1 MEIEITQEE
10 YEKYLKNR
18 NIDKSIKTKFKIGDF
33 VQLKDK
39 KTDDIYIIDFY
50 YRNKENC
57 NRKSD
62 NKFIT
67 KLELY
72 YIIYNK
78 DTNIKYTVLEK
89 DITPYKVPIRYS
101 SNKNYKEAISDKYT
115 K

>member
-10 YEKYLKNR
+10 YEKYLKNK
-18 NIDKSIKTKFKIGDF
+18 NINKSIKTRFKIGDF

-39 KTDDIYIIDFY
+39 KNDNIYIIDFY
-50 YRNKENC
+50 YFNKENY

-62 NKFIT
+62 NKLIT

-89 DITPYKVPIRYS
+89 DIIPYKVPIKYS
-101 SNKNYKEAISDKYT
+101 SNKNYKEELLKKYN